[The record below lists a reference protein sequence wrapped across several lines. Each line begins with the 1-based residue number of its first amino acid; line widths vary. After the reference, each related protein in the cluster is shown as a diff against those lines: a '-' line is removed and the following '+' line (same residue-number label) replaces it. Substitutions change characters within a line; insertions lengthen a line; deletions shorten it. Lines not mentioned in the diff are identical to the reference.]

1 MVSIYY
7 LIMDKQSKKNI
18 VSNLKDSFENSSGV
32 IVTHYLGLNNLE
44 LNELRIQVK
53 EVGSRFCVTKNSL
66 AKLASKSTDFES
78 LNDFFTGPTALIFSK
93 DPLAGIKIVKKFS
106 DKNEKLKFVTASLD
120 KKIIE
125 LQEFEA
131 LAKLPSLEELRAKI
145 IGYITAPHQ
154 QLISVLNAPAKETLG
169 VIQNYSNKKN

>member
-1 MVSIYY
+1 
-7 LIMDKQSKKNI
+7 MDKQSKKNI
-18 VSNLKDSFENSSGV
+18 VSDLKDAFENSSGV

-44 LNELRIQVK
+44 LHELRNQVK
-53 EVGSRFCVTKNSL
+53 EVGSKFRVTKNSL
-66 AKLASKSTDFES
+66 IKLASKSTDFES

-93 DPLAGIKIVKKFS
+93 DPLASIKIVKRFS
-106 DKNEKLKFVTASLD
+106 DNNKKLKFVTASLD

-125 LQEFEA
+125 LHEFEA

-154 QLISVLNAPAKETLG
+154 QLINVLKAPATEALG
-169 VIQNYSNKKN
+169 VIQNYSKKKN

>member
-1 MVSIYY
+1 
-7 LIMDKQSKKNI
+7 MDKQSKKNI
-18 VSNLKDSFENSSGV
+18 VSDLKDSFENSAGV
-32 IVTHYLGLNNLE
+32 IVTHYSGLNNLE

-78 LNDFFTGPTALIFSK
+78 LYDFFTGPTALIFSK
-93 DPLAGIKIVKKFS
+93 DPLASIKIVKKFS

-154 QLISVLNAPAKETLG
+154 QLINVLNAPATETLG
-169 VIQNYSNKKN
+169 VIQNYSKKKN

>member
-1 MVSIYY
+1 
-7 LIMDKQSKKNI
+7 MDKHSKKNI
-18 VSNLKDSFENSSGV
+18 VSDLKDSFENSSGV

-44 LNELRIQVK
+44 LSELRNQVK
-53 EVGSRFCVTKNSL
+53 EAGSKFRVTKNSL
-66 AKLASKSTDFES
+66 AKLASKNTDFER

-93 DPLAGIKIVKKFS
+93 DALASIKIVKKFS

-145 IGYITAPHQ
+145 ISYITAPHQ
-154 QLISVLNAPAKETLG
+154 QLIKILNAPATEILG
-169 VIQNYSNKKN
+169 VIQNYSEKKN

>member
-1 MVSIYY
+1 
-7 LIMDKQSKKNI
+7 MDKQIKKNI
-18 VSNLKDSFENSSGV
+18 VSDLKDSFENSAGV
-32 IVTHYLGLNNLE
+32 IVTHYSGLNNLE

-78 LNDFFTGPTALIFSK
+78 LNDFFNGPTALIFSK
-93 DPLAGIKIVKKFS
+93 DPLASIKIVKKFS

-125 LQEFEA
+125 LKEFEA

-154 QLISVLNAPAKETLG
+154 QLISVLNAPATETLG
-169 VIQNYSNKKN
+169 VIQNYSKKKN

>member
-1 MVSIYY
+1 
-7 LIMDKQSKKNI
+7 MDKQSKKNI
-18 VSNLKDSFENSSGV
+18 VSNLKDSFKDSSGV
-32 IVTHYLGLNNLE
+32 IVTHYLGLNNSE
-44 LNELRIQVK
+44 LNELRDQVK

-66 AKLASKSTDFES
+66 AKLATKSTDFEN

-93 DPLAGIKIVKKFS
+93 DALASIKVIKKFS
-106 DKNEKLKFVTASLD
+106 DNNEKLKFVTASLD

-125 LQEFEA
+125 LKEFET

-154 QLISVLNAPAKETLG
+154 QLINVLNAPAKDTLG
-169 VIQNYSNKKN
+169 VIQNYSKKKNK

>member
-7 LIMDKQSKKNI
+7 LVMDKQSKKNI

-154 QLISVLNAPAKETLG
+154 QLISVLNAPATETLG